1 MRNTTFRNLVLS
13 VVIIVAVAFGIM
25 QIPGP
30 AKHVPP
36 PLPPHVLVMPHEQ
49 FLVEPGY
56 GTFGRILCYDGIYDL
71 RAGYKAF
78 GGWYI
83 VSCDTS
89 GAHHFSYPRSKEWS
103 YAAGT

>member
-1 MRNTTFRNLVLS
+1 MRSQTLRNWVLA
-13 VVIIVAVAFGIM
+13 IVGGVALFWGIE

-30 AKHVPP
+30 AKHIPP
-36 PLPPHVLVMPHEQ
+36 RLPQHVLVMPHEQ